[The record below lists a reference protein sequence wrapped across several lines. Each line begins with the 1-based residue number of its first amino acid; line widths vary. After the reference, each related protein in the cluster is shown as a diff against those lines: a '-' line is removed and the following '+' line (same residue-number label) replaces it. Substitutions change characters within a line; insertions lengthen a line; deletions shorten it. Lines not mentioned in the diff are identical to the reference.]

1 MVTNSVNERLPLLTH
16 YFFSNSP
23 SRRNMSNEESG
34 TKESRDAKGR
44 VSTVT
49 FGGLPQA
56 SAEDG
61 AGSGAGSKARRSARP
76 PRAGAGASRATPSYV
91 SNVSFRNLGQGVA
104 ADGSFFNVQARSV
117 LFEVEFDHEVDKTT
131 AKSQA
136 ATVSN
141 LPMAKDNDR
150 FFADDE
156 FGYGGLLTAAAATVA
171 ADAKSGGRFWKEPD
185 SEVTFWG
192 GIWRYFLRVL
202 LVLINNGV
210 NRLRF
215 TRGIQ
220 EPLPFLIGYESYAV
234 GGVIKAFD
242 LPERNIDWYNLRLA
256 FKNINSGRVLT
267 QNLRRCDIVWHL
279 STQVTW
285 NRMFDLFGQL
295 PFIGITSFPATENFP
310 ATKNHA
316 LQAIFS
322 SLFSGSFITRLFT
335 GNREGLVTL
344 DRHTAAQN
352 LAPETN
358 GFEAA
363 NRNQFGTYFGRE
375 QTNDFRLEHRLST
388 DEGILRSFMVSPA
401 STMVNNGV
409 EHVLLCLA
417 KHWKNMLYQE
427 NGNFAHQRME
437 QLHPFEVLRFHMP
450 VVLTTLSNLRGRN
463 KWDSAVLGPF
473 ISRLQDFNPALVQAS
488 DNKDEEEGDDSFD
501 IINACSAAQ
510 DLVDQLHDEII
521 PNVCA
526 GIPSRTTPFLD
537 WIDALSLACDELRSE
552 AEDVHTFVKSVETGI
567 QLGYELLRTVNWQ
580 VPTEKTMRSAVVRN
594 IRRESLADDPGHC
607 IRSAMQKLAP
617 KDKRTLIEMV
627 SQGMENMEAGQLL
640 LGRTTTLLERELR
653 RTALD
658 DRMIELS
665 KGGTISLDDMKTGM
679 WYWVNDGKKWR
690 VCLFNGLSPDGTRLM
705 LTDVDASQNVVY
717 DTASVSLTSY
727 VPIAE
732 AIARAQKVFLT
743 VELDHGKKFQYNA
756 FMEFGSPR
764 NKSSLRTMLRRLV
777 VLSQV
782 QCSELDKARLN
793 VLAEVKAAASVQ
805 NSRTYASRHGSCLP
819 QSAIILGGGPTGMLS
834 AIHCTQNV
842 LASGGEVR
850 LYENRDSK

>member
-1 MVTNSVNERLPLLTH
+1 
-16 YFFSNSP
+16 
-23 SRRNMSNEESG
+23 MS
-34 TKESRDAKGR
+34 TKGKGR
-44 VSTVT
+44 ASTVT
-49 FGGLPQA
+49 FGDLPQA
-56 SAEDG
+56 SADG
-61 AGSGAGSKARRSARP
+61 AEAAGKARRSARP
-76 PRAGAGASRATPSYV
+76 PKGKAGASRAMPSYV
-91 SNVSFRNLGQGVA
+91 SNVSFRNLGGSVA

-117 LFEVEFDHEVDKTT
+117 LFEAEFDNEVDKTT

-136 ATVSN
+136 ALVSN
-141 LPMAKDNDR
+141 LAMAKDNDR

-156 FGYGGLLTAAAATVA
+156 FGYGGLLASATVTVA
-171 ADAKSGGRFWKEPD
+171 ADAKKGSRFWKEAD
-185 SEVTFWG
+185 AEMGFFG
-192 GIWRYFLRVL
+192 GLWRFFIRVL
-202 LVLINNGV
+202 LVLVNDGV

-220 EPLPFLIGYESYAV
+220 APLPFLIGYESYAL

-242 LPERNIDWYNLRLA
+242 LPERNLDWYNLRLA
-256 FKNINSGRVLT
+256 FKNINSSRVLV
-267 QNLRRCDIVWHL
+267 QNLSSRIDIVWHW

-285 NRMFDLFGQL
+285 NRMFDLLGLL
-295 PFIGITSFPATENFP
+295 PIVGITSFPPTENFP

-322 SLFSGSFITRLFT
+322 NVFQGSFLTRLFT

-344 DRHTAAQN
+344 DRNTEAQN

-363 NRNQFGTYFGRE
+363 NRNQFGTYFGRKM
-375 QTNDFRLEHRLST
+375 TNDFRVEHRLTT
-388 DEGILRSFMVSPA
+388 DEGILRSFMTSPM

-437 QLHPFEVLRFHMP
+437 QLQPFEILRFHMP
-450 VVLTTLSNLRGRN
+450 VVLLVLSNLRGRN

-473 ISRLQDFNPALVQAS
+473 ISRLQNFNPDVVQPRG
-488 DNKDEEEGDDSFD
+488 KDEEEGGDHRD
-501 IINACSAAQ
+501 ISTACSVAQ
-510 DLVDQLHDEII
+510 DLIDQLHDEIV

-526 GIPSRTTPFLD
+526 GIASRTTPFLD
-537 WIDALSLACDELRSE
+537 WIDALSLSCDELVSE

-580 VPTEKTMRSAVVRN
+580 VPTEKTMRSAVVRH
-594 IRRESLADDPGHC
+594 ILRESLIDDPVHC
-607 IRSAMQKLAP
+607 IRSALQKLAP
-617 KDKRTLIEMV
+617 KDMRTVMELV
-627 SQGMENMEAGQLL
+627 SQGMENVEVAQLL

-653 RTALD
+653 RVALD
-658 DRMIELS
+658 ERIIGLS
-665 KGGTISLDDMKTGM
+665 KGAEISLNNMKTGM
-679 WYWVNDGKKWR
+679 WYWVNDGNRWR
-690 VCLFNGLSPDGTRLM
+690 VCLYNGLSPDGSRL
-705 LTDVDASQNVVY
+705 LVTDVDSSQNAVY
-717 DTASVSLTSY
+717 DTASVRLMSY
-727 VPIAE
+727 VPVAE
-732 AIARAQKVFLT
+732 AISRAQKVFLT
-743 VELDHGKKFQYNA
+743 VELDHGKKFSYNA

-850 LYENRDSK
+850 LYENRDGKSDHATV